1 MESLMATE
9 SITGM
14 MVAFIKE
21 ILNMES
27 DTAMEH
33 GRIKNSLI
41 KALIEWTKNKDSEYT
56 LG

>member
-1 MESLMATE
+1 MATE

>member
-1 MESLMATE
+1 MESLTVTG

-21 ILNMES
+21 ILNTES
-27 DTAMEH
+27 GTAMEH

-41 KALIEWTKNKDSEYT
+41 KALIEWTRNKDSEYT